1 MECLALAHVAGD
13 LADEQDHRRRIL
25 ARDMQTGGGI
35 GRTRPASDEADA
47 GRAGHLAGGLGHHRG
62 AALLA
67 AGRHRDRPVMERV
80 ERCDIAFARHA
91 KHVTHAV
98 DDELIDQH
106 LAAGPRSV
114 IGAHG
119 ILRFAIAC
127 IL

>member
-1 MECLALAHVAGD
+1 
-13 LADEQDHRRRIL
+13 
-25 ARDMQTGGGI
+25 MQTGGGI
-35 GRTRPASDEADA
+35 GRARAAGDEADA
-47 GRAGHLAGGLGHHRG
+47 GRSGELAHRLRHDG
-62 AALLA
+62 SAALLT
-67 AGRHRDRPVMERV
+67 AGRHRDRPVVERV
-80 ERCDIAFARHA
+80 KRGDIAFARHA
-91 KHVTHAV
+91 KNMAHAV